1 MRLRTRSRHCLPGVA
16 LLAFALVLGACNRAP
31 DADRDAMRDAA
42 AASPPDAGATG
53 SPPPDAADAG
63 SAPAGGPQATT
74 IGGDG
79 SAIRLDPLQAQDI
92 ADAQLPGELA
102 CGFVQAEAVLLHA
115 AGMVA
120 SDDPAL
126 GIVKPAGVVEQVR
139 APGGFDGL
147 LADPV
152 FTGRGTTIRIVLTG
166 PAAGGGESP
175 PRPATL
181 TVLRA
186 DGASR
191 RFEGQWQCGP

>member
-1 MRLRTRSRHCLPGVA
+1 MRLRTRSHRCLPRVA
-16 LLAFALVLGACNRAP
+16 LLAFALMLSACNRAP

-42 AASPPDAGATG
+42 AASPPDAGATV
-53 SPPPDAADAG
+53 SPPEAADAE
-63 SAPAGGPQATT
+63 SAPAGATQVST
-74 IGGDG
+74 VGGDG
-79 SAIRLDPLQAQDI
+79 SAIRLDALQAQDI
-92 ADAQLPGELA
+92 AAAQLPGELA
-102 CGFVQAEAVLLHA
+102 CDFVQAEAVLLHA

-152 FTGRGTTIRIVLTG
+152 FTGRGTTIRIALTG
-166 PAAGGGESP
+166 PATGGGESP